1 MMTVYGRMLLAA
13 AGSALLL
20 LGALAFQYVGGLAP
34 CPMCLWQRWPH
45 LLAVLVGIL
54 GVTVLWRQRRWLALA
69 GAALMTASAGLAIFH
84 AGVEWRWWE
93 GLSTCSA
100 PAPGSDVSADA
111 LLEQILEAPVVRC

>member
-1 MMTVYGRMLLAA
+1 MTVYGRMLLAA

-69 GAALMTASAGLAIFH
+69 GAAL
-84 AGVEWRWWE
+84 
-93 GLSTCSA
+93 
-100 PAPGSDVSADA
+100 
-111 LLEQILEAPVVRC
+111 